1 MRPPSKTGCS
11 ALAPKAQSPAGPVNN
26 RLRAELWYP
35 PKRSFPVVLPD
46 EVARDSRL
54 DVRVHVAVEGRHPV
68 AVNRRVALDN
78 RGNFDVWR
86 VRWRR
91 GSAAAAAADDHK
103 QAGQQRPAGQP
114 LECLHADHFE
124 GIKPDAGAR
133 IYQTKVLE
141 RAERRAFC
149 LPPRR
154 PSSSSKVSAKRGGGR
169 PLPTQTPQIEL
180 TPWPPSG
187 VERVCSVTRPSL

>member
-1 MRPPSKTGCS
+1 MDVGPTRFSICTRAMPAIPLTSDVTRVNSRFNSACSTLAFAARTGRLRS
-11 ALAPKAQSPAGPVNN
+11 ALGLSLGVELAPGNRAG
-26 RLRAELWYP
+26 
-35 PKRSFPVVLPD
+35 F
-46 EVARDSRL
+46 
-54 DVRVHVAVEGRHPV
+54 GQ
-68 AVNRRVALDN
+68 RRVALDN

-86 VRWRR
+86 GRWRR

-187 VERVCSVTRPSL
+187 VERVCSATRPSS